1 MVFYNEN
8 VVTNNINNIL
18 IFIDKQAY
26 TIYYVGMHVVENK
39 SAQKNSKKICR
50 STLLRESYREDG
62 KVKKRTVANLSH
74 CRPEEIAA
82 IKLALK
88 YKDNLSEL
96 GSLKS
101 VELQEGLSV
110 GAVWTVYQSAKR
122 KGIERALGKDFS
134 GKLAMWQLIARVIE
148 QGSRLSAVR
157 LAQTHAGCDVLDI
170 RRGFDENDLYDN
182 LKWLA
187 DNQEKIENTLF
198 SVRGKKTRP
207 EIFLYDVTSSYLEGT
222 NNYFGEYGYNRDGKK
237 GKQQIVIGLLC
248 DESGEPVSTE
258 VFAGNTKDTQT
269 FACQVKKAAERFG
282 CERVTFVGDRGMIKI
297 PQIKNLPE
305 GFHYIT
311 AITKPQINSLMDKGV
326 VQIGLFDEDLFEV
339 EDKDI
344 RYILR
349 RNAFRV
355 EQINESRISKCMS
368 VEKLLKKKNIY
379 LREHA
384 RAKLGTAIKDVNK
397 KIVQLKINKWLRV
410 ISQERTLK
418 LEVDEDALQEASRLD
433 GCYVIKTDLPK
444 EVADKQIIHDRY
456 KDLAQVERAFRTFK
470 TDFLEVRPVYV
481 QTEKSTRGHV
491 VVVMLSYMIVRRLRR
506 CWEKFDLT
514 VEEGLKQLSTL
525 CSMEMKVKNQASCLK
540 IPRPREKS
548 RQLLKA
554 LDIGMPTV
562 LPHHDVRVVTRKKL
576 TERRKLI

>member
-1 MVFYNEN
+1 MH
-8 VVTNNINNIL
+8 VVTN
-18 IFIDKQAY
+18 
-26 TIYYVGMHVVENK
+26 K
-39 SAQKNSKKICR
+39 SAPKNSKKIYQ
-50 STLLRESYREDG
+50 SVLLRESYREGG
-62 KVKKRTVANLSH
+62 KVKKRTIANLSG
-74 CRPEEIAA
+74 CKPEEIAA

-88 YKDNLSEL
+88 YKDDLAEI

-110 GAVWTVYQSAKR
+110 GAVWTVYQMAKR
-122 KGIERALGKDFS
+122 TGIEKSLGKEFAA
-134 GKLAMWQLIARVIE
+134 KLAMWQVIARVIE

-157 LAQTHAGCDVLDI
+157 LAQTHAACDVLDI

-182 LKWLA
+182 LKWLS
-187 DNQEKIENTLF
+187 DNQEKIEDTLF
-198 SVRGKKTRP
+198 SVRRGKTKP

-222 NNYFGEYGYNRDGKK
+222 KNYFGEYGYNRDGKK

-269 FACQVKKAAERFG
+269 FASQVKKAAKRFG

-297 PQIKNLPE
+297 PQIKNLPK

-326 VQIGLFDEDLFEV
+326 IQIGLFDEDLFEI
-339 EDKDI
+339 EDNDI

-349 RNAFRV
+349 RNPFRV
-355 EQINESRISKCMS
+355 EQINESRMSKRRR
-368 VEKLLKKKNIY
+368 VEKFLKKKNIY

-384 RAKLGTAIKDVNK
+384 RAKVETAIKDVNK
-397 KIVQLKINKWLRV
+397 KIVQLKIDKWLRV

-418 LEVDEDALQEASRLD
+418 LQVDDEALEEVSCLD

-444 EVADKQIIHDRY
+444 DVADKQIIHNRY
-456 KDLAQVERAFRTFK
+456 KDLAEVERAFRTFK

-491 VVVMLSYMIVRRLRR
+491 LVVMLSYIIVRRLRR
-506 CWEKFDLT
+506 AWEKFDLT

-554 LDIGMPTV
+554 LDIRMPIV
-562 LPHHDVRVVTRKKL
+562 LPHRNVRVVTRKKL
-576 TERRKLI
+576 VERRNLS

>member
-1 MVFYNEN
+1 
-8 VVTNNINNIL
+8 
-18 IFIDKQAY
+18 
-26 TIYYVGMHVVENK
+26 MHVVKNK
-39 SAQKNSKKICR
+39 SAPKNSKKIYQ
-50 STLLRESYREDG
+50 SILLRESYREDG
-62 KVKKRTVANLSH
+62 KVKKRTIANLSH
-74 CRPEEIAA
+74 CKPEEIAA

-110 GAVWTVYQSAKR
+110 GAVWTVYQIAKR
-122 KGIERALGKDFS
+122 IGIERALGKDFA
-134 GKLAMWQLIARVIE
+134 GKLAMWQVIARVIE

-157 LAQTHAGCDVLDI
+157 LAQTHAACDVLDI

-182 LKWLA
+182 LRWLA
-187 DNQEKIENTLF
+187 DNQEEIEKKLF
-198 SVRGKKTRP
+198 SVRREKTKP

-248 DESGEPVSTE
+248 DEFGEPVSTE
-258 VFAGNTKDTQT
+258 VFAGNTQDTQT
-269 FACQVKKAAERFG
+269 FASQVKKAAERFG

-311 AITKPQINSLMDKGV
+311 AITKPQINSLIDKGV
-326 VQIGLFDEDLFEV
+326 IQLGLFDEDLFEI
-339 EDKDI
+339 EDKGI

-349 RNAFRV
+349 RNPVRV
-355 EQINESRISKCMS
+355 NEINESRISKRKS
-368 VEKLLKKKNIY
+368 VEKLLKKKNVY
-379 LREHA
+379 LLEHK
-384 RAKLGTAIKDVNK
+384 RSKIETAIKVVNK
-397 KIVQLKINKWLRV
+397 KIAQLKIDKWLRV

-418 LEVDEDALQEASRLD
+418 LKVDNKALEEASRLD

-444 EVADKQIIHDRY
+444 EVAGKQIIHDRY
-456 KDLAQVERAFRTFK
+456 KDLTEVERAFRTFK

-491 VVVMLSYMIVRRLRR
+491 VVVMLSYMIVRRLRLG
-506 CWEKFDLT
+506 WENFDLT

-548 RQLLKA
+548 RQLLRA
-554 LDIGMPTV
+554 FDIRMPIV
-562 LPHHDVRVVTRKKL
+562 LPHRNVRVVTRKKL
-576 TERRKLI
+576 VDRRNLS

>member
-1 MVFYNEN
+1 MH
-8 VVTNNINNIL
+8 VVTN
-18 IFIDKQAY
+18 
-26 TIYYVGMHVVENK
+26 K
-39 SAQKNSKKICR
+39 SAPKNSKKIYQ
-50 STLLRESYREDG
+50 SVLLRESYREGG
-62 KVKKRTVANLSH
+62 KVKKRTIANLSG
-74 CRPEEIAA
+74 CKPEEIAA

-88 YKDNLSEL
+88 HKDDLAEI
-96 GSLKS
+96 GSLES

-110 GAVWTVYQSAKR
+110 GAVWTVHQMAKIT
-122 KGIERALGKDFS
+122 GIEKSLGKEFA
-134 GKLAMWQLIARVIE
+134 GKLAMWQVIARVIE

-157 LAQTHAGCDVLDI
+157 LAQTHAACDVLDI

-187 DNQEKIENTLF
+187 DNQEKIEDTLF
-198 SVRGKKTRP
+198 SVRRGKTKP

-222 NNYFGEYGYNRDGKK
+222 KNYFGEYGFNRDGKK

-269 FACQVKKAAERFG
+269 FASQVKKAAERFG

-326 VQIGLFDEDLFEV
+326 IQIGFFDEDLFEI
-339 EDKDI
+339 EDNDI

-349 RNAFRV
+349 RNPFRV
-355 EQINESRISKCMS
+355 EQINESRMSKRRS

-384 RAKLGTAIKDVNK
+384 RAKVETAIKDIIK
-397 KIVQLKINKWLRV
+397 KIVRLKIDKWLGV

-418 LEVDEDALQEASRLD
+418 LEVDDEALEEESCLD

-444 EVADKQIIHDRY
+444 DVADKQIIHNRY
-456 KDLAQVERAFRTFK
+456 KDLAEVERAFRTFK
-470 TDFLEVRPVYV
+470 TGFLEVRPVYV
-481 QTEKSTRGHV
+481 RTEKSTRGHV
-491 VVVMLSYMIVRRLRR
+491 LVVMLSYIIVRRLRR
-506 CWEKFDLT
+506 AWEKSDLT
-514 VEEGLKQLSTL
+514 VEEGIKQLSTL

-554 LDIGMPTV
+554 IDIRMPIV
-562 LPHHDVRVVTRKKL
+562 LPHRNVRVVTRKKL
-576 TERRKLI
+576 MERRKLH

>member
-1 MVFYNEN
+1 
-8 VVTNNINNIL
+8 
-18 IFIDKQAY
+18 
-26 TIYYVGMHVVENK
+26 MHVTKNK
-39 SAQKNSKKICR
+39 FSAKKSKKIYQ

-62 KVKKRTVANLSH
+62 KVKKRTIANLSR
-74 CRPEEIAA
+74 CKPEEIAA

-96 GSLKS
+96 GSLKES

-110 GAVWTVYQSAKR
+110 GAVWTVYLIAKR
-122 KGIERALGKDFS
+122 KGIERSLGKDFA
-134 GKLAMWQLIARVIE
+134 GKLAMWQVIARVIE

-157 LAQTHAGCDVLDI
+157 LAKTHAACDVLDI
-170 RRGFDENDLYDN
+170 RRGFDENDLYNN
-182 LKWLA
+182 LRWLA
-187 DNQEKIENTLF
+187 DNQEEIEKKLF
-198 SVRGKKTRP
+198 SVRREKTKP

-222 NNYFGEYGYNRDGKK
+222 NNYFGEYGYSRDGKK
-237 GKQQIVIGLLC
+237 GKQQVVIGLLC
-248 DESGEPVSTE
+248 DEFGEPVSTE
-258 VFAGNTKDTQT
+258 VFAGNTQDTQT
-269 FACQVKKAAERFG
+269 FASQVKKATERFG

-311 AITKPQINSLMDKGV
+311 AITKPQIDSLIDQGV
-326 VQIGLFDEDLFEV
+326 IQIGLFDEDVFEV
-339 EDKDI
+339 EDNDI

-349 RNAFRV
+349 RNPVRV
-355 EQINESRISKCMS
+355 EEINESRISKRKS

-384 RAKLGTAIKDVNK
+384 RAKEETAIKDVNR
-397 KIVQLKINKWLRV
+397 KIVQLKIDKWLRV

-418 LEVDEDALQEASRLD
+418 LEIDNKAMEETSRLD

-444 EVADKQIIHDRY
+444 DVADKQIIHDRY
-456 KDLAQVERAFRTFK
+456 KDLTEVERVFRTFK

-491 VVVMLSYMIVRRLRR
+491 VVVMFSYMIVRMLRR
-506 CWEKFDLT
+506 AWEQFDLT

-525 CSMEMKVKNQASCLK
+525 CSMEMKVENQASCLK

-548 RQLLKA
+548 RKLLKA
-554 LDIGMPTV
+554 LDIRMPIV
-562 LPHHDVRVVTRKKL
+562 LPHRDVRVVTRKKL
-576 TERRKLI
+576 LERRKRS

>member
-1 MVFYNEN
+1 MHI
-8 VVTNNINNIL
+8 VT
-18 IFIDKQAY
+18 
-26 TIYYVGMHVVENK
+26 NK
-39 SAQKNSKKICR
+39 SAPKNSKKIYQ
-50 STLLRESYREDG
+50 SVLLRESYREGG
-62 KVKKRTVANLSH
+62 KVKKRTIANLSG

-88 YKDNLSEL
+88 HKDNLGEL

-110 GAVWTVYQSAKR
+110 GSVWTVYQIAKT
-122 KGIERALGKDFS
+122 KGIESALGNKFD
-134 GKLAMWQLIARVIE
+134 GKLAMWQVIARVIE

-157 LAQTHAGCDVLDI
+157 LAQTHAACEVLDI

-182 LKWLA
+182 LRWLA
-187 DNQEKIENTLF
+187 DNQQEIEKKLF
-198 SVRGKKTRP
+198 SARRNKTKP

-248 DESGEPVSTE
+248 DELGEPVSTE
-258 VFAGNTKDTQT
+258 VFAGNTQDTQS
-269 FACQVKKAAERFG
+269 FACQVKKVAERFG

-326 VQIGLFDEDLFEV
+326 IQIGLFDEEVFEV
-339 EDKDI
+339 EDNDI

-349 RNAFRV
+349 RNPFRA
-355 EQINESRISKCMS
+355 EEINDSRISKRKS
-368 VEKLLKKKNIY
+368 VEKLVKKKNIY
-379 LREHA
+379 LFEHA
-384 RAKLGTAIKDVNK
+384 RAKVETAIKDVNK

-410 ISQERTLK
+410 ISQQRTLK
-418 LEVDEDALQEASRLD
+418 LQIDDEALQEASRLD
-433 GCYVIKTDLPK
+433 GCYVIKTDLAK

-456 KDLAQVERAFRTFK
+456 KDLAEVERAFRTFK

-481 QTEKSTRGHV
+481 QTERSTRGHV
-491 VVVMLSYMIVRRLRR
+491 VVVMLSYMIVRRLRIG
-506 CWEKFDLT
+506 WEEFDLT
-514 VEEGLKQLSTL
+514 VEEGLNQLSTL

-540 IPRPREKS
+540 IPRPRAKS
-548 RQLLKA
+548 KQLLKA
-554 LDIGMPTV
+554 LDIRMPIA
-562 LPHHDVRVVTRKKL
+562 LPHRNVRVVTRKKL
-576 TERRKLI
+576 VERRKPS